1 MRKILCILSCLL
13 VAGCT
18 SFDRNPYD
26 GALRE
31 LRVTAVYPEG
41 YAGYLR
47 EGVAV
52 KLSDRNTGN
61 VYTALTDA
69 QGHAGFRVAAGHYR
83 LSVLDLPDDSAVFNG
98 TIEQVD
104 LVGYLREGV
113 AVKLS
118 DRNTGN
124 VYTALTDAQ
133 GHAGF
138 RVAAGHY
145 RLSVLDLPDDSAVF
159 NGTIEQVDLVG
170 EDKEVDV
177 ALKFS
182 KPGTILIKEIYS
194 GGCMQDPPA
203 TGTYADDKYIILHNN
218 GFETYYL
225 DGLCLAMVAP
235 YNSQAANPWT
245 STDPSGNI
253 VFRDYAAVPDCIWM
267 FPGSGTD
274 FPLQPGEDAVVA
286 YHGVDHTQTYSQ
298 SVNLN
303 RKGCFVLY
311 DMVYYPGNKLHP
323 TPVPG
328 DQIDQ
333 AHYMKVLKKTGTNT
347 AVVYVISQNSPAV
360 ILFRAPEGFDL
371 DAYLADDL
379 QSTVQSGSIT
389 YSKIP
394 WDDWIVD
401 GVEVCNMTEATK
413 HKRLH
418 TDVDAGYVGFS
429 AKAQGHTLHRKL
441 DEAATAAAGFERYV
455 DTNNSSNDFYERE
468 TQSLRD

>member
-83 LSVLDLPDDSAVFNG
+83 LSVLDLPDD
-98 TIEQVD
+98 
-104 LVGYLREGV
+104 L
-113 AVKLS
+113 
-118 DRNTGN
+118 
-124 VYTALTDAQ
+124 
-133 GHAGF
+133 
-138 RVAAGHY
+138 
-145 RLSVLDLPDDSAVF
+145 AVF

-245 STDPSGNI
+245 SS
-253 VFRDYAAVPDCIWM
+253 
-267 FPGSGTD
+267 
-274 FPLQPGEDAVVA
+274 L
-286 YHGVDHTQTYSQ
+286 
-298 SVNLN
+298 
-303 RKGCFVLY
+303 
-311 DMVYYPGNKLHP
+311 
-323 TPVPG
+323 
-328 DQIDQ
+328 
-333 AHYMKVLKKTGTNT
+333 
-347 AVVYVISQNSPAV
+347 
-360 ILFRAPEGFDL
+360 RAT
-371 DAYLADDL
+371 
-379 QSTVQSGSIT
+379 S
-389 YSKIP
+389 
-394 WDDWIVD
+394 
-401 GVEVCNMTEATK
+401 
-413 HKRLH
+413 
-418 TDVDAGYVGFS
+418 FS
-429 AKAQGHTLHRKL
+429 AITPPYPTVSGCSRARGRISRCNPARMLWWPTMASTIR
-441 DEAATAAAGFERYV
+441 RPIP
-455 DTNNSSNDFYERE
+455 SR
-468 TQSLRD
+468 

>member
-41 YAGYLR
+41 YA
-47 EGVAV
+47 
-52 KLSDRNTGN
+52 
-61 VYTALTDA
+61 
-69 QGHAGFRVAAGHYR
+69 
-83 LSVLDLPDDSAVFNG
+83 
-98 TIEQVD
+98 
-104 LVGYLREGV
+104 GYLREGV

-225 DGLCLAMVAP
+225 DGCAWRWSP
-235 YNSQAANPWT
+235 PT
-245 STDPSGNI
+245 TRRPPI
-253 VFRDYAAVPDCIWM
+253 
-267 FPGSGTD
+267 PG
-274 FPLQPGEDAVVA
+274 
-286 YHGVDHTQTYSQ
+286 
-298 SVNLN
+298 
-303 RKGCFVLY
+303 
-311 DMVYYPGNKLHP
+311 
-323 TPVPG
+323 
-328 DQIDQ
+328 
-333 AHYMKVLKKTGTNT
+333 
-347 AVVYVISQNSPAV
+347 
-360 ILFRAPEGFDL
+360 RAPTL
-371 DAYLADDL
+371 R
-379 QSTVQSGSIT
+379 
-389 YSKIP
+389 
-394 WDDWIVD
+394 
-401 GVEVCNMTEATK
+401 ATS
-413 HKRLH
+413 
-418 TDVDAGYVGFS
+418 FS
-429 AKAQGHTLHRKL
+429 AITPPYPTVSGCSRARGQISRCNPARMPWWPTMASTIR
-441 DEAATAAAGFERYV
+441 RPIP
-455 DTNNSSNDFYERE
+455 SR
-468 TQSLRD
+468 

>member
-1 MRKILCILSCLL
+1 MRKIFCILSCLL

-104 LVGYLREGV
+104 LVGG
-113 AVKLS
+113 
-118 DRNTGN
+118 
-124 VYTALTDAQ
+124 
-133 GHAGF
+133 
-138 RVAAGHY
+138 
-145 RLSVLDLPDDSAVF
+145 
-159 NGTIEQVDLVG
+159 
-170 EDKEVDV
+170 DKDVDV

-203 TGTYADDKYIILHNN
+203 TGTYADDKYIVLHNN
-218 GFETYYL
+218 SFETYYL

-235 YNSQAANPWT
+235 YNSNANNPWT

-253 VFRDYAAVPDCIWM
+253 VSAITPPSPIVSGCSRDRGRIFRWNPARMPWW
-267 FPGSGTD
+267 
-274 FPLQPGEDAVVA
+274 
-286 YHGVDHTQTYSQ
+286 
-298 SVNLN
+298 
-303 RKGCFVLY
+303 
-311 DMVYYPGNKLHP
+311 P
-323 TPVPG
+323 T
-328 DQIDQ
+328 
-333 AHYMKVLKKTGTNT
+333 T
-347 AVVYVISQNSPAV
+347 A
-360 ILFRAPEGFDL
+360 
-371 DAYLADDL
+371 
-379 QSTVQSGSIT
+379 SIIRRP
-389 YSKIP
+389 IP
-394 WDDWIVD
+394 S
-401 GVEVCNMTEATK
+401 
-413 HKRLH
+413 R
-418 TDVDAGYVGFS
+418 
-429 AKAQGHTLHRKL
+429 
-441 DEAATAAAGFERYV
+441 
-455 DTNNSSNDFYERE
+455 
-468 TQSLRD
+468 

>member
-41 YAGYLR
+41 YA
-47 EGVAV
+47 
-52 KLSDRNTGN
+52 
-61 VYTALTDA
+61 
-69 QGHAGFRVAAGHYR
+69 
-83 LSVLDLPDDSAVFNG
+83 
-98 TIEQVD
+98 
-104 LVGYLREGV
+104 GYLREGV

-333 AHYMKVLKKTGTNT
+333 AHYMKVLKKTGTNDLAEFARRDPFPGARRVRSGCLSGRRPPVDGSERQYHLFEDT
-347 AVVYVISQNSPAV
+347 VGRLDRGRRRGMQHDRGDQAQTPAHRCGCR
-360 ILFRAPEGFDL
+360 LRRLLGQGAGTYPAPE
-371 DAYLADDL
+371 
-379 QSTVQSGSIT
+379 
-389 YSKIP
+389 
-394 WDDWIVD
+394 
-401 GVEVCNMTEATK
+401 
-413 HKRLH
+413 
-418 TDVDAGYVGFS
+418 AG
-429 AKAQGHTLHRKL
+429 
-441 DEAATAAAGFERYV
+441 
-455 DTNNSSNDFYERE
+455 
-468 TQSLRD
+468 

>member
-104 LVGYLREGV
+104 LVG
-113 AVKLS
+113 
-118 DRNTGN
+118 
-124 VYTALTDAQ
+124 
-133 GHAGF
+133 
-138 RVAAGHY
+138 
-145 RLSVLDLPDDSAVF
+145 
-159 NGTIEQVDLVG
+159 

-203 TGTYADDKYIILHNN
+203 TGTYADD
-218 GFETYYL
+218 G
-225 DGLCLAMVAP
+225 DLCRRQIYHPA
-235 YNSQAANPWT
+235 QQR
-245 STDPSGNI
+245 
-253 VFRDYAAVPDCIWM
+253 FRDLLP
-267 FPGSGTD
+267 
-274 FPLQPGEDAVVA
+274 
-286 YHGVDHTQTYSQ
+286 
-298 SVNLN
+298 
-303 RKGCFVLY
+303 
-311 DMVYYPGNKLHP
+311 
-323 TPVPG
+323 
-328 DQIDQ
+328 
-333 AHYMKVLKKTGTNT
+333 
-347 AVVYVISQNSPAV
+347 
-360 ILFRAPEGFDL
+360 
-371 DAYLADDL
+371 
-379 QSTVQSGSIT
+379 
-389 YSKIP
+389 
-394 WDDWIVD
+394 
-401 GVEVCNMTEATK
+401 
-413 HKRLH
+413 
-418 TDVDAGYVGFS
+418 
-429 AKAQGHTLHRKL
+429 
-441 DEAATAAAGFERYV
+441 
-455 DTNNSSNDFYERE
+455 
-468 TQSLRD
+468 

>member
-1 MRKILCILSCLL
+1 MRKIFCILSCLL

-61 VYTALTDA
+61 VYAALTDA

-104 LVGYLREGV
+104 LVGG
-113 AVKLS
+113 
-118 DRNTGN
+118 
-124 VYTALTDAQ
+124 
-133 GHAGF
+133 
-138 RVAAGHY
+138 
-145 RLSVLDLPDDSAVF
+145 
-159 NGTIEQVDLVG
+159 
-170 EDKEVDV
+170 DKDVDV

-182 KPGTILIKEIYS
+182 KPGTILIKDIYS

-203 TGTYADDKYIILHNN
+203 TGTYADDKYIVLHNN
-218 GFETYYL
+218 SFETYYL

-235 YNSQAANPWT
+235 YNSNANNPWT

-253 VFRDYAAVPDCIWM
+253 VFRDYAAIPDCIWM

-274 FPLQPGEDAVVA
+274 FPLEPGEDAVVA
-286 YHGVDHTQTYSQ
+286 YYGVDHTQTYSQ

-303 RKGCFVLY
+303 RKGYFVLY
-311 DMVYYPGNKLHP
+311 DMVHYPGNKLHP
-323 TPVPG
+323 TLVPG

-333 AHYMKVLKKTGTNT
+333 AHYMKVLKKTGTNS
-347 AVVYVISQNSPAV
+347 AVVYVISQNSPAM
-360 ILFRAPEGFDL
+360 ILFRARGVRYGCLPGRRP
-371 DAYLADDL
+371 
-379 QSTVQSGSIT
+379 S
-389 YSKIP
+389 
-394 WDDWIVD
+394 VD
-401 GVEVCNMTEATK
+401 GSERQHHLFEDTVGQRLDRGRRRGMQHDRGDQEQTPAHRCGCRVYRFLGQGAGAYPAPEA
-413 HKRLH
+413 
-418 TDVDAGYVGFS
+418 G
-429 AKAQGHTLHRKL
+429 
-441 DEAATAAAGFERYV
+441 
-455 DTNNSSNDFYERE
+455 
-468 TQSLRD
+468 

>member
-1 MRKILCILSCLL
+1 MRKIFCILSCLL

-104 LVGYLREGV
+104 LVGG
-113 AVKLS
+113 
-118 DRNTGN
+118 
-124 VYTALTDAQ
+124 
-133 GHAGF
+133 
-138 RVAAGHY
+138 
-145 RLSVLDLPDDSAVF
+145 
-159 NGTIEQVDLVG
+159 
-170 EDKEVDV
+170 DKDVDV

-203 TGTYADDKYIILHNN
+203 TGTYADDKYIVLHNN
-218 GFETYYL
+218 SFETYYL

-235 YNSQAANPWT
+235 YNSNANNPWT

-253 VFRDYAAVPDCIWM
+253 VFRDYAAIPDCIWM

-274 FPLQPGEDAVVA
+274 FPLEPGEDAVVA
-286 YHGVDHTQTYSQ
+286 YYGVDHTQTYSQ

-303 RKGCFVLY
+303 RKGYFVLY
-311 DMVYYPGNKLHP
+311 DMVHYPGNKLHP

-328 DQIDQ
+328 D
-333 AHYMKVLKKTGTNT
+333 
-347 AVVYVISQNSPAV
+347 
-360 ILFRAPEGFDL
+360 
-371 DAYLADDL
+371 
-379 QSTVQSGSIT
+379 
-389 YSKIP
+389 
-394 WDDWIVD
+394 
-401 GVEVCNMTEATK
+401 
-413 HKRLH
+413 
-418 TDVDAGYVGFS
+418 
-429 AKAQGHTLHRKL
+429 
-441 DEAATAAAGFERYV
+441 
-455 DTNNSSNDFYERE
+455 
-468 TQSLRD
+468 

>member
-104 LVGYLREGV
+104 LVG
-113 AVKLS
+113 
-118 DRNTGN
+118 
-124 VYTALTDAQ
+124 
-133 GHAGF
+133 
-138 RVAAGHY
+138 
-145 RLSVLDLPDDSAVF
+145 
-159 NGTIEQVDLVG
+159 

-203 TGTYADDKYIILHNN
+203 TGLMPTTNISSCTTTVSKPI
-218 GFETYYL
+218 
-225 DGLCLAMVAP
+225 
-235 YNSQAANPWT
+235 T
-245 STDPSGNI
+245 STGCAWRWSPPTTRRPPI
-253 VFRDYAAVPDCIWM
+253 
-267 FPGSGTD
+267 PG
-274 FPLQPGEDAVVA
+274 
-286 YHGVDHTQTYSQ
+286 
-298 SVNLN
+298 
-303 RKGCFVLY
+303 
-311 DMVYYPGNKLHP
+311 
-323 TPVPG
+323 
-328 DQIDQ
+328 
-333 AHYMKVLKKTGTNT
+333 
-347 AVVYVISQNSPAV
+347 
-360 ILFRAPEGFDL
+360 RAPTLRATSFSVITPPYPTVSGCSRARGRISRCNPARML
-371 DAYLADDL
+371 WWPTMA
-379 QSTVQSGSIT
+379 STIRRP
-389 YSKIP
+389 IP
-394 WDDWIVD
+394 S
-401 GVEVCNMTEATK
+401 
-413 HKRLH
+413 R
-418 TDVDAGYVGFS
+418 
-429 AKAQGHTLHRKL
+429 
-441 DEAATAAAGFERYV
+441 
-455 DTNNSSNDFYERE
+455 
-468 TQSLRD
+468 

>member
-41 YAGYLR
+41 YA
-47 EGVAV
+47 
-52 KLSDRNTGN
+52 
-61 VYTALTDA
+61 
-69 QGHAGFRVAAGHYR
+69 
-83 LSVLDLPDDSAVFNG
+83 
-98 TIEQVD
+98 
-104 LVGYLREGV
+104 GYLREGV

-347 AVVYVISQNSPAV
+347 GRRLRDLAEFARRDPFPGARRVRSGCLSGRRPPVDGSERQHHLFEDTVGRLDRGRRRGMQHDRGDQAQTPAHRCGCR
-360 ILFRAPEGFDL
+360 LHRLLGQGAGTYPAPE
-371 DAYLADDL
+371 
-379 QSTVQSGSIT
+379 
-389 YSKIP
+389 
-394 WDDWIVD
+394 
-401 GVEVCNMTEATK
+401 
-413 HKRLH
+413 
-418 TDVDAGYVGFS
+418 AG
-429 AKAQGHTLHRKL
+429 
-441 DEAATAAAGFERYV
+441 
-455 DTNNSSNDFYERE
+455 
-468 TQSLRD
+468 

>member
-98 TIEQVD
+98 TV
-104 LVGYLREGV
+104 
-113 AVKLS
+113 
-118 DRNTGN
+118 
-124 VYTALTDAQ
+124 
-133 GHAGF
+133 
-138 RVAAGHY
+138 
-145 RLSVLDLPDDSAVF
+145 
-159 NGTIEQVDLVG
+159 EQVDLVG

-371 DAYLADDL
+371 DAYLADPANDNFEL
-379 QSTVQSGSIT
+379 PAEVYEELTRTSHRHYSPGFYFGREQAKQATDSATYIREWEFVGTVDRWENGVAHCQQRGKWSLGDTLEALCPDGRSIPLTPEWIENEAGERVDSTPHAMEKYTMPTPELPPMSLL
-389 YSKIP
+389 
-394 WDDWIVD
+394 
-401 GVEVCNMTEATK
+401 
-413 HKRLH
+413 R
-418 TDVDAGYVGFS
+418 
-429 AKAQGHTLHRKL
+429 RK
-441 DEAATAAAGFERYV
+441 TAE
-455 DTNNSSNDFYERE
+455 
-468 TQSLRD
+468 

>member
-1 MRKILCILSCLL
+1 MRKIFCILSCLL

-18 SFDRNPYD
+18 SFDGNPYD

-104 LVGYLREGV
+104 LVGG
-113 AVKLS
+113 
-118 DRNTGN
+118 
-124 VYTALTDAQ
+124 
-133 GHAGF
+133 
-138 RVAAGHY
+138 
-145 RLSVLDLPDDSAVF
+145 
-159 NGTIEQVDLVG
+159 
-170 EDKEVDV
+170 DKDVDV

-203 TGTYADDKYIILHNN
+203 TGTYADDKYIVLHNN
-218 GFETYYL
+218 SFETYYL

-235 YNSQAANPWT
+235 YNSNANNPWT

-253 VFRDYAAVPDCIWM
+253 VFRDYAAIPDCIWM

-274 FPLQPGEDAVVA
+274 FPLEPGE
-286 YHGVDHTQTYSQ
+286 
-298 SVNLN
+298 
-303 RKGCFVLY
+303 GCRGGLLRRRPYADLFPVGEPQPQGLFRALRY
-311 DMVYYPGNKLHP
+311 GALSRQQAPSYACSGRPDRPGALHE
-323 TPVPG
+323 G
-328 DQIDQ
+328 
-333 AHYMKVLKKTGTNT
+333 AEKTGTNS

-379 QSTVQSGSIT
+379 QSTVQNGSIT

-394 WDDWIVD
+394 WDNDWIVD

-413 HKRLH
+413 NKRLH
-418 TDVDAGYVGFS
+418 TDVDAGYIGFS

-441 DEAATAAAGFERYV
+441 DEEATVAAGFERYV
-455 DTNNSSNDFYERE
+455 DTNNSSNDF
-468 TQSLRD
+468 L

>member
-1 MRKILCILSCLL
+1 MRKIFCILSCLL

-104 LVGYLREGV
+104 LVGG
-113 AVKLS
+113 
-118 DRNTGN
+118 
-124 VYTALTDAQ
+124 
-133 GHAGF
+133 
-138 RVAAGHY
+138 
-145 RLSVLDLPDDSAVF
+145 
-159 NGTIEQVDLVG
+159 
-170 EDKEVDV
+170 DKDVDV

-203 TGTYADDKYIILHNN
+203 TGTYADDKYIVLHNN
-218 GFETYYL
+218 SFETYYL

-235 YNSQAANPWT
+235 YNSNANNPWT

-253 VFRDYAAVPDCIWM
+253 VFRDYAAIPDCIWM

-274 FPLQPGEDAVVA
+274 FPLEPGEDAVVA
-286 YHGVDHTQTYSQ
+286 YYGVDHTQTYSQ

-303 RKGCFVLY
+303 RKGYFVLY
-311 DMVYYPGNKLHP
+311 DMVHYPGNKLHP

-333 AHYMKVLKKTGTNT
+333 AHYMKVLKKTGMKLED
-347 AVVYVISQNSPAV
+347 ID
-360 ILFRAPEGFDL
+360 LFELNEAF
-371 DAYLADDL
+371 AA
-379 QSTVQSGSIT
+379 QSLGCLKELGMGMGT
-389 YSKIP
+389 P
-394 WDDWIVD
+394 
-401 GVEVCNMTEATK
+401 M
-413 HKRLH
+413 
-418 TDVDAGYVGFS
+418 
-429 AKAQGHTLHRKL
+429 
-441 DEAATAAAGFERYV
+441 
-455 DTNNSSNDFYERE
+455 YERVNVNGGAIALGHPVGASGARIIVTLLHE
-468 TQSLRD
+468 MQKRPEAKRGLATLCIGGGMGVATIYEKC

>member
-41 YAGYLR
+41 YA
-47 EGVAV
+47 
-52 KLSDRNTGN
+52 
-61 VYTALTDA
+61 
-69 QGHAGFRVAAGHYR
+69 
-83 LSVLDLPDDSAVFNG
+83 
-98 TIEQVD
+98 
-104 LVGYLREGV
+104 GYLREGV

-225 DGLCLAMVAP
+225 DGLCLAMVGERTAASSPMP
-235 YNSQAANPWT
+235 YRLDSFFNS
-245 STDPSGNI
+245 I
-253 VFRDYAAVPDCIWM
+253 
-267 FPGSGTD
+267 
-274 FPLQPGEDAVVA
+274 L
-286 YHGVDHTQTYSQ
+286 
-298 SVNLN
+298 SV
-303 RKGCFVLY
+303 RWR
-311 DMVYYPGNKLHP
+311 MRP
-323 TPVPG
+323 
-328 DQIDQ
+328 
-333 AHYMKVLKKTGTNT
+333 
-347 AVVYVISQNSPAV
+347 NSPRVAISV
-360 ILFRAPEGFDL
+360 LILI
-371 DAYLADDL
+371 
-379 QSTVQSGSIT
+379 S
-389 YSKIP
+389 
-394 WDDWIVD
+394 
-401 GVEVCNMTEATK
+401 
-413 HKRLH
+413 
-418 TDVDAGYVGFS
+418 
-429 AKAQGHTLHRKL
+429 
-441 DEAATAAAGFERYV
+441 
-455 DTNNSSNDFYERE
+455 
-468 TQSLRD
+468 

>member
-41 YAGYLR
+41 YA
-47 EGVAV
+47 
-52 KLSDRNTGN
+52 
-61 VYTALTDA
+61 
-69 QGHAGFRVAAGHYR
+69 
-83 LSVLDLPDDSAVFNG
+83 
-98 TIEQVD
+98 
-104 LVGYLREGV
+104 GYLREGV

-274 FPLQPGEDAVVA
+274 FPLQPGEDVVVA

-311 DMVYYPGNKLHP
+311 DMVYYPGQQVAPHACPGRPDRPGALHEGAEKDRDEYGRRLRDLAEFARRDP
-323 TPVPG
+323 FPGARRVRSGCLSGRRPPVDGSERQHHLFEDTVGRLDRGRRRGMQHDRG
-328 DQIDQ
+328 DQAQ
-333 AHYMKVLKKTGTNT
+333 TPAHRCGCRLRRLLGQGAGT
-347 AVVYVISQNSPAV
+347 YP
-360 ILFRAPEGFDL
+360 APE
-371 DAYLADDL
+371 
-379 QSTVQSGSIT
+379 
-389 YSKIP
+389 
-394 WDDWIVD
+394 
-401 GVEVCNMTEATK
+401 
-413 HKRLH
+413 
-418 TDVDAGYVGFS
+418 AG
-429 AKAQGHTLHRKL
+429 
-441 DEAATAAAGFERYV
+441 
-455 DTNNSSNDFYERE
+455 
-468 TQSLRD
+468 